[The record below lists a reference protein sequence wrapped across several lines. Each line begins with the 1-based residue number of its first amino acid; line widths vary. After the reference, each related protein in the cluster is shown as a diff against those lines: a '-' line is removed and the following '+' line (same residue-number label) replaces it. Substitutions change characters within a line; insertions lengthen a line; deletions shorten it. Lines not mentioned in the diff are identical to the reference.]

1 VQAGKAADA
10 AKLLTASES
19 DLADPVAEAQARLGI
34 GMLMAQYAPAA
45 VAEQCQAALRLP
57 GVPPVLRVQLL
68 SLLACGLDIS
78 GEPDAAAGPVADA
91 IAEATASGDLTAEKA
106 RFALTGLAL
115 TGLVA
120 IPSAAAAAST
130 SSHSHA
136 AVKPTIVLEHGAWA
150 DGSSW
155 SGVITRLQKD
165 GYTVDVPPN
174 PLRGLD
180 SDSAYL
186 ASYLATVPGPI
197 VLVGHSYGGFVITN
211 AATGDKNVKALVY
224 VDAYIP
230 AQGDTVNSLTSQF
243 PGSQIAPSA
252 LNFVPSPGG
261 VTDVYV
267 KPPLFR
273 SILANNLPASQA
285 AELAATQRPI
295 AANTLTEVSG
305 PPAWSS
311 IPSWAV
317 IGTADHAIPP
327 AAQEFMARRAHATVT
342 EIDAS
347 HLSLISHPGEVT
359 DGSNRPRATRPR
371 TPGQRIPGTPDDGLY
386 AKSIRRSSHGKRILF
401 SAELASAV
409 EDALTVMHGIAA
421 SGVQLAGGSIGSVR
435 RAAAPGDPA
444 ADGSGVT
451 CPRRSA

>member
-1 VQAGKAADA
+1 MRTPLKFG
-10 AKLLTASES
+10 T
-19 DLADPVAEAQARLGI
+19 R
-34 GMLMAQYAPAA
+34 
-45 VAEQCQAALRLP
+45 
-57 GVPPVLRVQLL
+57 
-68 SLLACGLDIS
+68 
-78 GEPDAAAGPVADA
+78 
-91 IAEATASGDLTAEKA
+91 KA
-106 RFALTGLAL
+106 RFTLIGLAL
-115 TGLVA
+115 AGLVA
-120 IPSAAAAAST
+120 IPSAVAAAST
-130 SSHSHA
+130 SSHSDATGSHSQS

-155 SGVITRLQKD
+155 SGVVTRLQKD

-197 VLVGHSYGGFVITN
+197 VLVGHSYGGFVTTN

-230 AQGDTVNSLTSQF
+230 AQGDTLNSLTSQF

-267 KPPLFR
+267 KSSLFR
-273 SILANNLPASQA
+273 SILANDLPARQA

-295 AANTLTEVSG
+295 AATALTDVSG
-305 PPAWSS
+305 PPAWTS

-342 EIDAS
+342 KINAS

-359 DGSNRPRATRPR
+359 NV
-371 TPGQRIPGTPDDGLY
+371 I
-386 AKSIRRSSHGKRILF
+386 
-401 SAELASAV
+401 E
-409 EDALTVMHGIAA
+409 EAA
-421 SGVQLAGGSIGSVR
+421 RHTS
-435 RAAAPGDPA
+435 
-444 ADGSGVT
+444 
-451 CPRRSA
+451 